1 MRINLI
7 RPDVHENEA
16 ENKTLYTHISKNN
29 YRQSRNQFRI

>member
-16 ENKTLYTHISKNN
+16 ENKTLYTHLKEQLPS
-29 YRQSRNQFRI
+29 Q